1 MGDGRIKVA
10 KDKAELVQRLLAS
23 DQTTGPFQ
31 TYADI
36 VVFAAAIGFK
46 YNKKVELKGEFS
58 KRDPAP
64 IHRETFASKG
74 YEMVLNLISIAD
86 SLDPK
91 ILVSDNSTSSEKLA
105 IFEEYVNGGLEVLS
119 DLLRGTLDYSDK
131 LILEIDA
138 NINDQDNQDLE
149 FDLSRFI

>member
-46 YNKKVELKGEFS
+46 YNRKAPLEGEFS

-74 YEMVLNLISIAD
+74 YEMILNLISIAD

-91 ILVSDNSTSSEKLA
+91 ILVSDNNTSSEKLS

-119 DLLRGTLDYSDK
+119 DLLRGTLDYSDR
-131 LILEIDA
+131 LILEI
-138 NINDQDNQDLE
+138 NSNTNDQYTQDLE